1 MTLGRCL
8 VLGGAGFIGQAIVR
22 TLRASGA
29 EVVVFDRAAADVPGA
44 IRGDLRD
51 ALAIDRAVEGAD
63 TVLQCAAELSFHP
76 RKRDL
81 LRAINVGGNRHVIAA
96 CLRHGARMVY
106 TSTVDVLCDGHP
118 LRDAPEHLP
127 LPRRPLGD
135 YAVTKALAERDVL
148 AACARGLDAIIL
160 RPAGTWGPGDP
171 SRLPPLVAAARAG
184 RLVRLGDGR
193 ARFAHVYVDNV
204 ARAHVLAAQALAR
217 NRSLS
222 GRVLHVT
229 DFDTG
234 NFFDFAARLLAPLGL
249 GLRPGHLP
257 ERLAWALART
267 TELAWAAGG
276 RLFAADPP
284 LTRFGVAA
292 TCRDF
297 TFATSAPEEIGYRP
311 IVDLET
317 GLERTAAWA
326 RARYQVAAG

>member
-1 MTLGRCL
+1 MTPGRCL

-22 TLRASGA
+22 ALRASGA
-29 EVVVFDRAAADVPGA
+29 EVVVFDRAAGDGPDEV
-44 IRGDLRD
+44 RGDLRD
-51 ALAIDRAVEGAD
+51 ALAIDRVVQGVD
-63 TVLQCAAELSFHP
+63 TVFQCAAELSFHP
-76 RKRDL
+76 REREL
-81 LRAINVGGNRHVIAA
+81 LRASNVEGNRHVIAA
-96 CLRHGARMVY
+96 CLRHGARMLY
-106 TSTVDVLCDGHP
+106 TSTVDVLCDGRP
-118 LRDAPEHLP
+118 LRDAPEHMP

-135 YAVTKALAERDVL
+135 YALTKAQAERDVL
-148 AACARGLDAIIL
+148 AARDRGLEAIIL

-171 SRLPPLVAAARAG
+171 SRLPPLVAAARAR

-204 ARAHVLAAQALAR
+204 AHAHLLAAKALAR
-217 NRSLS
+217 DRTLS

-276 RLFAADPP
+276 RWLVADPP
-284 LTRFGVAA
+284 LTRFTVAA

-297 TFATSAPEEIGYRP
+297 TFATSAPEVIGYRP
-311 IVDLET
+311 SVDLAL

-326 RARYQVAAG
+326 RARLSG